1 MRIHDG
7 LGEAMTHSEVP
18 GVSNALASGLLADSA
33 PVDQDEADVIV
44 VGAGPGG
51 SATAAFCAQRGLD
64 VLLLEK
70 ATFPRD
76 KVCGDGLTPRA
87 VRMLTRLG
95 IDTSESA
102 GFLHNKGLRVYG
114 GRTEPFELPWP
125 ELADFPNY
133 GTTCPRLRLD
143 DMLAGRAMQ
152 LGVHLLTGAN
162 VVEPLLVGDRIT
174 GVRTA
179 DGRTFRAPVVV
190 AADGNSTRLGVAMGR
205 RRDEKRPMGVAVRA
219 YFESPRHDD
228 PWMESWLELWDGERG
243 HSTQLPGYAWVFPM
257 GDGRCNVGLGM
268 LNSSPAF
275 GRTDYRRLMRTWLA
289 STPPQWCFDEEHMV
303 DRIRGAALPMA
314 LNRKP
319 AYAGG
324 LLLVGDAGGM
334 VNPFNGEG
342 IDYSLEAA
350 EMAADAICEA
360 HSRGIGTAAA
370 ERALMGYETSVQK
383 GFGGY
388 YRLGMI
394 FSRLIGNPKIMH
406 LCTTY
411 GLPRPVL
418 MRFVNKLLANLTDAR
433 GGDAF
438 DHIIN
443 TLTRIAPSA

>member
-1 MRIHDG
+1 
-7 LGEAMTHSEVP
+7 MTHSEVP

-179 DGRTFRAPVVV
+179 DGRTFRAPGVV

-433 GGDAF
+433 GGDAS

>member
-1 MRIHDG
+1 
-7 LGEAMTHSEVP
+7 MT
-18 GVSNALASGLLADSA
+18 NALASELLSSA
-33 PVDQDEADVIV
+33 PPVDRNEADVIV

-51 SATAAFCAQRGLD
+51 SATAALCAQRGLD

-70 ATFPRD
+70 AEFPRD

-102 GFLHNKGLRVYG
+102 GFLHTRGLRVYG
-114 GRTEPFELPWP
+114 GRTAPFELPWP
-125 ELADFPNY
+125 QLSDFPDY
-133 GTTCPRLRLD
+133 GTTCPRRRLD
-143 DMLAGRAMQ
+143 DLLAGRAVQ
-152 LGVHLLTGAN
+152 LGAHLICGAN
-162 VVEPLLVGDRIT
+162 VTEPVLVGDRIT
-174 GVRTA
+174 GVRTR

-205 RRDEKRPMGVAVRA
+205 RRDERRPMGVAVRA

-243 HSTQLPGYAWVFPM
+243 ASTQLPGYAWVFPM

-275 GRTDYRRLMRTWLA
+275 GRTDYRRLMRAWLA
-289 STPPQWCFDEEHMV
+289 TTPPQWCFDDAHMI

-319 AYAGG
+319 LYANG

-334 VNPFNGEG
+334 VSPFNGEG

-350 EMAADAICEA
+350 ELAADAIAEA
-360 HSRGIGTAAA
+360 HSRGVGAAAA
-370 ERALMGYETSVQK
+370 ERALLGYENHVRRD
-383 GFGGY
+383 FGGY
-388 YRLGMI
+388 HRLGMI
-394 FSRLIGNPKIMH
+394 FSRLIGNPRIMH

-411 GLPRPVL
+411 GLPRPTL
-418 MRFVNKLLANLTDAR
+418 MRFVNKLLANLTDEND
-433 GGDAF
+433 GDAF
-438 DHIIN
+438 DRIIN